1 MRGDQY
7 KKIRAARKNYSAAQ
21 KLNFETAKTFILAHE
36 KFGTSRPNTLL
47 QPMHAL
53 HFCARTCLR
62 PAYWRAC
69 IWGRGSQFVRFSYG
83 ATYLGANFHARKNPT
98 FAIAH
103 MLILDTSVP
112 ASLTCRHDNS
122 GSPGSGIRDACVP
135 LSWVG
140 MHDQLDDARGKA
152 GAILDRSKAICASMH
167 SISGPSSEIFRNFVA
182 RFVSH
187 SVSAETSCRNR
198 YPGPRPPPP

>member
-7 KKIRAARKNYSAAQ
+7 KKIRAARKKYSAAQ
-21 KLNFETAKTFILAHE
+21 KLNFETAKTFIRAHE
-36 KFGTSRPNTLL
+36 KFGTSRSNTLL
-47 QPMHAL
+47 QPMRAL

-140 MHDQLDDARGKA
+140 CMTNWTMHA
-152 GAILDRSKAICASMH
+152 GRPGRSWIASKPFAHRCTASQDHHLKFSGILWLGLCPI
-167 SISGPSSEIFRNFVA
+167 V
-182 RFVSH
+182 
-187 SVSAETSCRNR
+187 
-198 YPGPRPPPP
+198 